1 MNIHTAIVH
10 SCEIMRKHE
19 IYISVILNFYKK
31 DSCVDEYNSGFFDY
45 LIQLASIVKLIMK
58 KEI

>member
-19 IYISVILNFYKK
+19 IYIRVIFNFYKK
-31 DSCVDEYNSGFFDY
+31 DSCVDMAMNIIQGP
-45 LIQLASIVKLIMK
+45 LITLFN
-58 KEI
+58 